1 MMIPTLSWQGDNS
14 PVIHPIPREAQG
26 VRSWARAGTPLG
38 LFVVLGFTAGAVG
51 VAWPPMRASFAAPLG
66 GLGLILA
73 TVTIA
78 YFAGSASSG
87 PLGARFGRS
96 ILLMSGCILA
106 AAGLVAVSVAS
117 QWVMLPIFGLVMGAG
132 FGLVDAAVNSHV
144 SLNRGVRYMGWLHAS
159 WAIGAALGPQV
170 VIVSLAVTGSWR
182 AAFAFMG
189 AAFLAFG
196 IAIGVQRREWAFS
209 PGHLAQSS
217 ARHPPP
223 TSGSGRAMLL
233 LAALLL
239 LAAGLEATAGDWSYS
254 QLTLGRSIAT
264 AVAGWSATLFWTGLA
279 AGRVGLGFL
288 GNRLPPIRLLDACM
302 ALASAASLAFWLSP
316 PLVSALIALPL
327 LGVAVSVVFP
337 LLLSLTPARVGAAM
351 TGHAVGYALAAS
363 TLGGGALPAAI
374 GLILQLLGLGALG
387 PILLFLAG
395 SLASLHLLSRSSGS
409 PRSVRPGQDRPAR

>member
-1 MMIPTLSWQGDNS
+1 MMIPALSGQGDNS
-14 PVIHPIPREAQG
+14 PVIHPIPRGAQG

-51 VAWPPMRASFAAPLG
+51 VAWPPIRASFGAPLG
-66 GLGLILA
+66 GLGLILVA
-73 TVTIA
+73 VTIA
-78 YFAGSASSG
+78 YFTGSAGSG

-96 ILLMSGCILA
+96 ILLITGCLLA
-106 AAGLVAVSVAS
+106 AVGLLAVSQAN
-117 QWVMLPIFGLVMGAG
+117 QWLMLPIFGLVMGAG
-132 FGLVDAAVNSHV
+132 FGLIDAAVNAHV

-189 AAFLAFG
+189 AAFVAFG
-196 IAIGVQRREWAFS
+196 IGIGFQRREWALS
-209 PGHLAQSS
+209 AAGLAQSS
-217 ARHPPP
+217 ARHPSP

-254 QLTLGRSIAT
+254 QLTLGRSMAT
-264 AVAGWSATLFWTGLA
+264 ALAGWSATLFWTGLA
-279 AGRVGLGFL
+279 TGRVGLGFF
-288 GNRLPPIRLLDACM
+288 GNRFSPIRLLDACM
-302 ALASAASLAFWLSP
+302 ALASAACLTFWLSP

-351 TGHAVGYALAAS
+351 TGHAVGYALAAG

-374 GLILQLLGLGALG
+374 GLVLQLLGLGALG
-387 PILLFLAG
+387 PILLIMAAG
-395 SLASLHLLSRSSGS
+395 LTLLHLLSRSSGS
-409 PRSVRPGQDRPAR
+409 PRSVRPGQDLPAR